1 MLKPSS
7 DVVSKWSPKT
17 ALRGVVLLQLITKCL
32 VIPVAWLSP
41 CDFLEVVKGSKRCSS
56 YHNQVLYISFAC
68 FVWGTS
74 VLFYDYPAKL
84 FCIWRLRRAQ
94 LRVEKFGQ
102 SDGGDSLDA
111 DHWVVG
117 ANRSFFLETSES
129 VKTARALTVLLQ
141 GLLIPV
147 FFCREMPFS
156 RQDFFRG
163 VHDVA
168 GENGELSQLA
178 IVSREWKNA
187 VVQASWTVFL
197 MPLLVI
203 LSMPTVLW
211 SRVTEKAARECSDSG
226 LQRMFLLPWLS
237 FPLMLLNGLLVIAA
251 YFIPWVEND
260 RHSGLAMEIWFI
272 LNAVAFVGCVALLVW
287 SRLLPDTVSVV
298 RTCKMGLRFAQG
310 LRRTA
315 RLLHCRVSPYPE
327 SLPVRMGSMTELTGA
342 GHEWQRHMDS
352 SAHQQELV
360 VLYTCIFLW
369 CSPEGTSAVSF
380 SVLYASRLLAA
391 GLLLLT
397 RDRGYSVCAMRSQG
411 AALGLLMDARRLAR
425 AIQGHLAGRPPAGP
439 VPAYKA
445 TVLRMHR
452 TLAVSYRWQPE
463 EREVAEGVSVNMSD
477 FQLRSLAAAV
487 RSSGCDY
494 VWIDKLAVPQDGGSL
509 QRTILSRML
518 AVYCGAHTT
527 LVLRTAEGGDEDR
540 YHRRAWTVQEFC
552 CSRELLI
559 VTEPTDEGVGRFALD
574 PEEEAYFVRLREE
587 VQRSLAFC
595 RPYWLCDPRRPLLQ
609 PDEARDAVAR
619 YTALAARTACKKPS
633 DKVRALCPLLVNIPV
648 ENHREL
654 VELVRVIAEKA
665 AEGGAG
671 GLEEPELANL
681 ALFASQPIVPRHR
694 SREALVALPSGL
706 PCSTKAW

>member
-1 MLKPSS
+1 
-7 DVVSKWSPKT
+7 VVSKWSPKT

-369 CSPEGTSAVSF
+369 SSPDGTTFFGFVSMY
-380 SVLYASRLLAA
+380 LGRLLAMS
-391 GLLLLT
+391 LLLLT
-397 RDRGYSVCAMRSQG
+397 RDWGYSVTAMRSKG
-411 AALGLLMDARRLAR
+411 AGLGLLMHAKQFSR
-425 AIQGHLAGRPPAGP
+425 AIEAHLSGTPFAGE
-439 VPAYKA
+439 VPAYQG
-445 TVLRMHR
+445 TVLRLHR
-452 TLAVSYRWQPE
+452 TLAVSYRWQPQ
-463 EREVAEGVSVNMSD
+463 ERQVTEGVSVNMSD
-477 FQLRSLAAAV
+477 FQLRSLVDAI
-487 RSSGCDY
+487 RSTGCDY
-494 VWIDKLAVPQDGGSL
+494 VWIDKLAVPQDGGFL

-518 AVYCGAHTT
+518 AVYCGAHVT
-527 LVLRTAEGGDEDR
+527 LVMRTAESGELNR
-540 YHRRAWTVQEFC
+540 YHQRTWTVQVC
-552 CSRELLI
+552 CLSPAVHRAGHRI
-559 VTEPTDEGVGRFALD
+559 GRL
-574 PEEEAYFVRLREE
+574 
-587 VQRSLAFC
+587 
-595 RPYWLCDPRRPLLQ
+595 
-609 PDEARDAVAR
+609 
-619 YTALAARTACKKPS
+619 
-633 DKVRALCPLLVNIPV
+633 
-648 ENHREL
+648 
-654 VELVRVIAEKA
+654 
-665 AEGGAG
+665 G
-671 GLEEPELANL
+671 
-681 ALFASQPIVPRHR
+681 
-694 SREALVALPSGL
+694 
-706 PCSTKAW
+706 